1 MIPVDGTLS
10 KIAYNAACDVLGSA
24 KVHQG
29 VIATGDQFISSESYV
44 KELQTKFDALACEME
59 GASVARVCDQ
69 FGVPCAILR
78 CMSDKADGIAHD
90 TYAFNY
96 TEAFNTS
103 ASVVQEMMKTL
114 STTLPFTDVKNTD
127 WCFSEVARVY
137 ADGIMGGTSNTPIS
151 PPA

>member
-59 GASVARVCDQ
+59 GLPWPASAISLACPAL
-69 FGVPCAILR
+69 FCA
-78 CMSDKADGIAHD
+78 A
-90 TYAFNY
+90 
-96 TEAFNTS
+96 
-103 ASVVQEMMKTL
+103 
-114 STTLPFTDVKNTD
+114 
-127 WCFSEVARVY
+127 
-137 ADGIMGGTSNTPIS
+137 
-151 PPA
+151 